1 MLHILVLSISN
12 ATAGQMAHGFMDY
25 FTNER
30 AQIYSAGLEPQSIH
44 TNVIDSM
51 DVVGIDVSDYS
62 SNHINDYQKISF
74 DYIIT
79 IGDDIASRIPKTIAE
94 KASIIDFPIAN
105 ISELNDGNEDTF
117 AKARKKIQAYCEEFI
132 ESELKKI
139 EKTKAIKKV
148 KKRLNKKKKKQ
159 D

>member
-30 AQIYSAGLEPQSIH
+30 AQIYSAGLEPQSIVS
-44 TNVIDSM
+44 TVIESM
-51 DVVGIDVSDYS
+51 DVVGIDISDYS
-62 SNHINDYQKISF
+62 SNHINDYHKISF

-79 IGDDIASRIPKTIAE
+79 IGDGLINHIPDSISS
-94 KASIIDFPIAN
+94 KASMIDFPISN
-105 ISELNDGNEDTF
+105 MEELNAGNEDAF

-148 KKRLNKKKKKQ
+148 KKRLKKKKKQ
-159 D
+159 N

>member
-30 AQIYSAGLEPQSIH
+30 AQIYSAGLEPQEIN
-44 TNVIDSM
+44 TTVIDSM
-51 DVVGIDVSDYS
+51 DVVGIDISDYS
-62 SNHINDYQKISF
+62 SNHIDDYKKIPF

-79 IGDDIASRIPKTIAE
+79 LGENIASRIPHSISN
-94 KASIIDFPIAN
+94 KASIIEFPISN
-105 ISELNDGNEDTF
+105 IEELNNGDEGAF
-117 AKARKKIQAYCEEFI
+117 AEARKKIQAYCEEFI

-148 KKRLNKKKKKQ
+148 KKKLKKKKKQ